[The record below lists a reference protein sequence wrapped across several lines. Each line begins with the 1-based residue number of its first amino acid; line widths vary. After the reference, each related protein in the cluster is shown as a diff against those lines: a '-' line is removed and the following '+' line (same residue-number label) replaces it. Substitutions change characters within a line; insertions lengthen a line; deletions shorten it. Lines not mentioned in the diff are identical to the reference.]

1 MVGYIFTANM
11 NIGGSK
17 MIAFVHVKPMF
28 HFYNPW
34 KCQKTMV
41 FGVFRGYQIGAS
53 AWNWLITLTLLNI
66 GSWKTSGSFQIK
78 PPYIF
83 WFPWWS
89 SQILLKFGWKDPFCN
104 RNEPWK
110 FQLPIISGL
119 DFIHHWIL
127 CNFPIFR
134 WSCADNLFLPT
145 LSDNYILI
153 EIQFSLKL
161 YTPLVF
167 HPN

>member
-1 MVGYIFTANM
+1 MVTFLQQIWILAAAKWSLSSMSSQCSISITPEN
-11 NIGGSK
+11 
-17 MIAFVHVKPMF
+17 VKKLWF
-28 HFYNPW
+28 
-34 KCQKTMV
+34 

-89 SQILLKFGWKDPFCN
+89 SQILLKFGWKDPLCN

-119 DFIHHWIL
+119 EFIHHWIL